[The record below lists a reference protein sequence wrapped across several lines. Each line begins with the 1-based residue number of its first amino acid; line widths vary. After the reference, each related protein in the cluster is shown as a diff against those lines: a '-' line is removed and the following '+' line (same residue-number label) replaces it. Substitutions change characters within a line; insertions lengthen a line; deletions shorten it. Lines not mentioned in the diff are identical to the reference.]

1 MHLHTLPLS
10 DLPLHT
16 HAKICSI
23 QGGKGFQHKL
33 QVMGIQEGRTIKILS
48 KQPFKGPLTIKV
60 CGTHLTLGRG
70 MAQKIMVEVI
80 L

>member
-1 MHLHTLPLS
+1 MISQAISLA
-10 DLPLHT
+10 DLPTNT
-16 HAKICSI
+16 HAKITEI

-33 QVMGIQEGRTIKILS
+33 QVMGIREGCLIKTLT
-48 KQPFKGPLTIKV
+48 KQPFKGPLTIQV

-70 MAQKIMVEVI
+70 MARKIHVEVI

>member
-1 MHLHTLPLS
+1 MLLNAIPLS
-10 DLPLHT
+10 NLPINT
-16 HAKICSI
+16 HAKICCI
-23 QGGKGFQHKL
+23 NGGKGFQHKV
-33 QVMGIQEGRTIKILS
+33 QVMGIQVGRTIKILT
-48 KQPFKGPLTIKV
+48 KQPFKGPLTIQV